1 MQWVSREAW
10 AYPAPELNS
19 TRKSRR
25 AIFSASDFTPPDSC
39 ITLFAERDGIG
50 GIGPGIVE

>member
-25 AIFSASDFTPPDSC
+25 AIFSASDFTPPDSR